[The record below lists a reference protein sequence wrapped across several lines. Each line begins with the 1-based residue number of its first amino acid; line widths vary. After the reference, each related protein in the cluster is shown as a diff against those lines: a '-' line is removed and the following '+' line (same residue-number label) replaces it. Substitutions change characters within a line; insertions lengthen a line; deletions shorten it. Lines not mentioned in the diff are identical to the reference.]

1 MLQIVKERKRAVVQ
15 VSEMANPVAALWE
28 IELLYGR
35 HPSYTESTYAVKL
48 TTKLEG
54 GSSKCFLVIDLRTRF
69 DEFLR
74 DLNVFGSME
83 KAELH
88 QTIDYVK
95 HLKISGLFKR
105 VPNLLVEME
114 GSAGADESL
123 ELFRMVEDAV
133 LSDPESFPSVSLD
146 AYKHGVSSGVIL
158 DTDQYIEKYGRDA
171 VGITTE
177 ALMEILD
184 LDGGTKS
191 VRFTEITRGWREQ
204 SLLLKQSRQAR
215 LQEPIKPN
223 ISSKEVKRFYIFRIV
238 GLGDA

>member
-1 MLQIVKERKRAVVQ
+1 MLQVVKQRRGADVQ
-15 VSEMANPVAALWE
+15 VSEMPNPVEALWH
-28 IELLYGR
+28 IELLYGK

-48 TTKLEG
+48 ATKLEG
-54 GSSKCFLVIDLRTRF
+54 GASKCFLVIDLRDRF

-95 HLKISGLFKR
+95 YLKINGLFRR
-105 VPNLLVEME
+105 VPNLLKEME

-123 ELFRMVEDAV
+123 EFFGMVADAV
-133 LSDPESFPSVSLD
+133 LSDPDAFPTVSSD
-146 AYKHGVSSGVIL
+146 AYKHGVSSGIIL
-158 DTDQYIEKYGRDA
+158 DTEQHVAKYGENA

-177 ALMEILD
+177 ALLDMLD
-184 LDGGTKS
+184 LDGGIKG

-204 SLLLKQSRQAR
+204 GLLLKQSRQSR
-215 LQEPIKPN
+215 LQESVKPN
-223 ISSKEVKRFYIFRIV
+223 ISSKEVKRFYIFRIY
-238 GLGDA
+238 GLGQA